1 MAIIWVVGV
10 LLIYLI
16 LAWFTGTWLRVS
28 GSSLWWLR
36 IALSMLGLAGAG
48 LFLWWYRKVAHRTAG
63 TAADRAGGGAEE
75 TDVLVHDAVQRLR
88 TSQRGL
94 DLKAL
99 PLIYVLGPAG
109 ATKTTTIVN
118 SGLEPELLAGQVY
131 QDNNVVPTRSANL
144 WYTRGRLLMEACG
157 TLLND
162 PLRWARL
169 IRSLEPGKFA
179 SAVRRGRQAPR
190 AALVC
195 FDCESFLQSGASEAV
210 PATAR
215 LLNARL
221 REISE
226 VLGINFPVYV
236 LFTKL
241 DRLPFFAD
249 YVRNLSDAEA
259 AQVLGAT
266 LRMRAADV
274 YAEEQTRDLNKAFD
288 DLFCSLAEKRV
299 ELLAR
304 EAGHNHG
311 GIYEFPREFRK
322 LRTLLVQFLV
332 DVARPSQLTTNPFLR
347 GFYFSG
353 VRAVMVADSAQPVA
367 VRETAQ
373 AARAGAGATRM
384 FSFADARAAA
394 APVMEAP
401 ARAPALKKVPQWILL
416 PRLFNDVLVKDQVA
430 MGASGFSAKVSTL
443 RRILLAAA
451 CVACLI
457 AAVGFVVSFAG
468 NRKLEAQI
476 NSAASQL
483 QTTKLAPGELPSLLD
498 LQRLDSLR
506 ASLEMLQG
514 YRDNGAP
521 WSLRWGLYAGNAIL
535 PDVKKIYFG
544 RFQQL
549 MFGASQQALLT
560 NLQRLPAAPSATD
573 NYGTSYDTLKA
584 YLVTTSNHDKS
595 TKLFLAPV
603 LMDRW
608 LAGRELDAERSALA
622 RSQFEF
628 YAGVLAS
635 ENPFSS
641 ENDSLAVE
649 RARSYLSKF
658 AAIDRM
664 YRALLGEAN
673 RKYPAIRF
681 PSQFPG
687 SAEAVI
693 DNKEVEG
700 AFSKDGFA
708 FVQDAIANSSRF
720 FAGEEWVLGAQTYGN
735 FDRAAME
742 RDLRAR
748 YRSDFVDQWRGFLKA
763 AAVLRYG
770 GPADA
775 ARKLTL
781 LSGNQSP
788 LLALFWLASTHTAV
802 ADQEIAGAFQAV
814 QSVVPPGAD
823 RYVGATNQPYMTALA
838 SLQTAT
844 DQLAK
849 SPAGMND
856 LNAVGMVRSSAMSA
870 MQAARQT
877 EQGFKPDR
885 AGQVDAIAASLME
898 APIRGAE
905 GILRP
910 PGLDGA
916 AVAALCTQFARL
928 GERFPFNSQSKIP
941 AGMAE
946 LNALYQPGSGALWQF
961 YEQHL
966 KPLVVRQ
973 GTEFVVNPA
982 GGARISPRFLSL
994 FSNAALFSETVY
1006 PGGSTRP
1013 NLAFRLKPYPAEGIS
1028 GPVLDINGQ
1037 ALAAPGGPRQFT
1049 WDGGDMSTVR
1059 VSGKLGSADVT
1070 FLSYAG
1076 SWAVFQFFSEADRW
1090 QTQGN
1095 VSSVEW
1101 TPRSGAS
1108 GQPMILAGKPLTLRY
1123 DLEMSGAPVFSKSFL
1138 ASLRCSR

>member
-1 MAIIWVVGV
+1 
-10 LLIYLI
+10 
-16 LAWFTGTWLRVS
+16 WFTATWLRLG
-28 GSSLWWLR
+28 GSSVWWLR
-36 IALSMLGLAGAG
+36 IALTALGLAGAG
-48 LFLWWYRKVAHRTAG
+48 LFLWWYRKMAQRQAG
-63 TAADRAGGGAEE
+63 MSVDKAGSDE
-75 TDVLVHDAVQRLR
+75 TDVLVHDAAQRLR

-94 DLKAL
+94 KLKEL

-109 ATKTTTIVN
+109 ATKTTTVVN
-118 SGLEPELLAGQVY
+118 SSLEPELLAGQVY

-144 WYTRGRLLMEACG
+144 WYTRETLLMEACG
-157 TLLND
+157 ALLNH
-162 PLRWARL
+162 PARWARL
-169 IRSLEPGKFA
+169 IRNLQPGKLA
-179 SAVRRGRQAPR
+179 SAMSRSRQAPR

-195 FDCESFLQSGASEAV
+195 FDCEAFLQPGASEAV
-210 PATAR
+210 PASAR
-215 LLNARL
+215 LLNTRL
-221 REISE
+221 REVSE
-226 VLGINFPVYV
+226 MLGINLPVYV

-266 LRMRAADV
+266 LRMRTAGV

-288 DLFCSLAEKRV
+288 DLFCSLAEKRI

-304 EAGHNHG
+304 EAGQSHG

-332 DVARPSQLTTNPFLR
+332 DMARPSQLTTNPFLR

-353 VRAVMVADSAQPVA
+353 VRAVMVADSAQPAA

-384 FSFADARAAA
+384 FNFADARPAAA
-394 APVMEAP
+394 VVDAP

-416 PRLFNDVLVKDQVA
+416 PRLFHDVLVKDQVA
-430 MGASGFSAKVSTL
+430 MGASGFSAKVSML
-443 RRILLAAA
+443 RRVLLAAS
-451 CVACLI
+451 CVVCLI
-457 AAVGFVVSFAG
+457 AAIGFIVSFTS
-468 NRKLEAQI
+468 NRKLETQI

-483 QTTKLAPGELPSLLD
+483 QSVRLAPGELPSLLD

-506 ASLEMLQG
+506 GCVETLQG
-514 YRDNGAP
+514 YRKDGAP
-521 WSLRWGLYAGNAIL
+521 WSMRWGLFVGNSIL
-535 PDVKKIYFG
+535 PDAKKIYFA

-549 MFGASQQALLT
+549 MFGASQQALLA
-560 NLQRLPAAPSATD
+560 NLQKLPAAPGAGDS
-573 NYGTSYDTLKA
+573 YGAGYDTLKA
-584 YLVTTSNHDKS
+584 YLITTSNHDKS

-603 LMDRW
+603 LVDRW

-622 RSQFEF
+622 RAQFEF
-628 YAGVLAS
+628 YAGELAS
-635 ENPFSS
+635 ENPFSA

-649 RARSYLSKF
+649 RGRSYLSKF

-664 YRALLGEAN
+664 YRALLDEAN
-673 RKYPAIRF
+673 RKSPPIRF
-681 PSQFPG
+681 NSQFPG
-687 SAEAVI
+687 SANAVI

-720 FAGEEWVLGAQTYGN
+720 FAGEEWVLGTQTYGN

-742 RDLRAR
+742 GDLRAR
-748 YRSDFVDQWRGFLKA
+748 YRSDFVEQWRAFLKA
-763 AAVLRYG
+763 ATVLRYG

-802 ADQEIAGAFQAV
+802 ADPEIAGAFQSV
-814 QSVVPPGAD
+814 QAVVPPGAD
-823 RYVGATNQPYMTALA
+823 RYVSATNQPYMTALA

-856 LNAVGMVRSSAMSA
+856 LNAVGLVRSSAMSA

-877 EQGFKPDR
+877 EQGFTPDR
-885 AGQVDAIAASLME
+885 VGQVDTIAAALME
-898 APIRGAE
+898 APIKAAE

-910 PGLDGA
+910 PGLDGG

-928 GERFPFNSQSKIP
+928 GERFPFNSQSKVP

-946 LNALYQPGSGALWQF
+946 VNALYQPGSGALWQF

-966 KPLVVRQ
+966 KPLVLRQ
-973 GTEFVVNPA
+973 GGEFVVNPA
-982 GGARISPRFLSL
+982 SGARISPRFLSF

-1006 PGGSTRP
+1006 PAGSTRP

-1028 GPVLDINGQ
+1028 GPALDINGQ
-1037 ALAAPGGPRQFT
+1037 TLAAPGGPRQFT

-1095 VSSVEW
+1095 VSTVEW

-1108 GQPMILAGKPLTLRY
+1108 GQPMIVAGRPLTLRY
-1123 DLEMSGAPVFSKSFL
+1123 DLELSGAPVFSKSFL